1 MEFVVLWLGLMCF
14 VGASVL
20 LSEVIADYFKRISK

>member
-1 MEFVVLWLGLMCF
+1 MEFFILWIGLMCF

-20 LSEVIADYFKRISK
+20 LSEVIADYVKRISK